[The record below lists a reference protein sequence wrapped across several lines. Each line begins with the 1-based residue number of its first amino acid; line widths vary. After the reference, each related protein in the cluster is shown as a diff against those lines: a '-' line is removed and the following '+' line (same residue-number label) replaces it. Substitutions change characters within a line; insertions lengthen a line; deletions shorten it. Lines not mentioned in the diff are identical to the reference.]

1 MLVNFN
7 RERGVYALGWF
18 GLFFFPILFF
28 PSVTFDLLPN
38 TEVAPYA
45 FLFSIAYLKNIDY
58 RLLIFVFYLIVSSII
73 SLAYNHEIDGIVYQS
88 IRSLSAFIN
97 PVLIFFVLFSFDR
110 HSLGKMW
117 TVSLYIFL
125 FLFFLGLLQSL
136 NVIGWAE
143 GFFKFLVPKS
153 SSIDLGIRGV
163 TLLDIEPARAGVS
176 FLFIYILVRTVYLK
190 NKYLFVSD
198 LIIGL
203 YLLLI
208 VESAMAFALYV
219 SFFLIFHFKKSPYI
233 ILIFIFLLF
242 PFLSGAESRTIMLID
257 SFFNL
262 SIGEFLLVLVN
273 SSGHRIFSM
282 YAAPLYGLLNPF
294 GGGVG
299 NWQLSSQHAA
309 LLTGIDLTQLSYY
322 RDLEFGR
329 FSTFRG
335 SGYIMN
341 LFVEGGIVGVWLL
354 LLAVIRKINKIYKSC
369 VQAKQIALIFFVKIF
384 FIGSVGNPVVWV
396 CTALSLLYIYYNNE
410 V

>member
-1 MLVNFN
+1 MLAYID
-7 RERGVYALGWF
+7 RESKFYTLGWV
-18 GLFFFPILFF
+18 GIFFFPLLFF

-58 RLLIFVFYLIVSSII
+58 RLLIFVFYLIVSSVI
-73 SLAYNHEIDGIVYQS
+73 SLAYNHEINEIIYQS
-88 IRSLSAFIN
+88 IRSLAAFIN
-97 PVLIFFVLFSFDR
+97 PILIFFVLFSFDR

-117 TVSLYIFL
+117 KVSLYIFIFL
-125 FLFFLGLLQSL
+125 FLLGLLQSL
-136 NVIGWAE
+136 NVIDWAQ

-190 NKYLFVSD
+190 NKYLFISD

-203 YLLLI
+203 YLLVI
-208 VESAMAFALYV
+208 IESAMAFALYAA
-219 SFFLIFHFKKSPYI
+219 FFFIFHFKKSPFI

-257 SFFNL
+257 AFFDL
-262 SIGEFLLVLVN
+262 PFDEFLLLLVN
-273 SSGHRIFSM
+273 SSGHRIFTM
-282 YAAPLYGLLNPF
+282 YAAPLYGLFNPF

-299 NWQLSSQHAA
+299 NWQLSSQQAA

-322 RDLEFGR
+322 RDLENGR

-341 LFVEGGIVGVWLL
+341 LFVEGGVVGVWLL
-354 LLAVIRKINKIYKSC
+354 LSAVIRKTYKFYKTHMR
-369 VQAKQIALIFFVKIF
+369 AKQVILIFFVKIF
-384 FIGSVGNPVVWV
+384 FIGSVGNPVAWV
-396 CTALSLLYIYYNNE
+396 CTALSLLYIHYNHE